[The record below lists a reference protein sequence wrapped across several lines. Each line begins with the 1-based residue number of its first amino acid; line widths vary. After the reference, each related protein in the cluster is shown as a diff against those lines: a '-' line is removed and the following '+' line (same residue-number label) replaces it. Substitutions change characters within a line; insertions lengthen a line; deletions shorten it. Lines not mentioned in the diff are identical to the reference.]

1 MFMIVYDNFIYIY
14 ILHIVYSLHMILVY
28 VRTFYSSM

>member
-14 ILHIVYSLHMILVY
+14 ILHIVHSLHMILVY
-28 VRTFYSSM
+28 VRTSYSSM